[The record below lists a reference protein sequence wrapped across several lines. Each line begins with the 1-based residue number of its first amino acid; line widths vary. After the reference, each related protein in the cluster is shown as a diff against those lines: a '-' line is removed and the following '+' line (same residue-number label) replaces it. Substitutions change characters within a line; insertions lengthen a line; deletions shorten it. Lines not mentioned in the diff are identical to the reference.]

1 MTFEKFL
8 RDRGHHAPST
18 LVMINKED
26 ALLLAFFEDDR
37 RTGERPFQNAHFLVL
52 GDRVIEIDTD
62 DPDCLA
68 KARAAANK

>member
-1 MTFEKFL
+1 MTFEQFL

-26 ALLLAFFEDDR
+26 DLLLAFFEDDR
-37 RTGERPFQNAHFLVL
+37 RTGERPFQKAHFLVL
-52 GDRVIEIDTD
+52 GDQVIELDAT

-68 KARAAANK
+68 KARAKANP